1 MAKEQELSVQVYDL
15 VQSMKKH
22 WEPITFFKTLLKIY
36 GTADRSVEQAV
47 LNDRAV
53 NVASEVTDDS
63 MESADLAIRQRAY
76 FRFLKREEDVVP
88 AVDKVK
94 QLKEVQNQKNR
105 IQFIICCSSKSL
117 CLYDLVL
124 NDSLSIDLDDLPDNY
139 SFLLPIK
146 DGRRDAIVSTQEADK
161 KACLKLTRL
170 LDTLAK
176 HNSIE
181 PNNMQ
186 KLNSF
191 IRRILFCFFAEDT
204 GIFNPSIE
212 NMFTN
217 AFDKLVDKHGT
228 NAKTFFEDLFSV
240 LNTKI
245 EEREAFKKERE
256 RNGHVVDATIM
267 AFPYVNGGL
276 FKDQGFIP
284 DFDIATRNQLL
295 DCGRLAWHE
304 ISPAIFGAMF
314 QGAMKKDD
322 RRTLGAH
329 YTSEEN
335 ILKIVKPLFLD
346 KLYAEF
352 EQLKKDTASLQEKI
366 KALPEMKRAR
376 SSYEGITISGDFRYW
391 SNEAIELETQRRQ
404 VFKDFL
410 ARIGKMKFLDPACG
424 CGNFLLISYKELR
437 KLENEVLSYINEG
450 AFTDS
455 YISINQFYGIEIEDW
470 PAEIAHVSMWL
481 MQHLMNQE
489 ANQRFGSNIQSIP
502 LKTSATI
509 VTTNALTT
517 DWNTILPAKECSYI
531 LGNPPFGGT
540 TFTTK
545 EQKQWLQDCYPPK
558 YKLGLADY
566 VTAWFV
572 KASNYME
579 KNKNIESA
587 FVSTNS
593 ICQGEQVNTLWG
605 LLFEKGININFA
617 YTSFPWSND
626 AVGKAG
632 VTCIIVGFSFK
643 HRETP
648 FLRIYDFKQKKSY
661 TVQCNLISPYL
672 TNCKKINIIRAE
684 SKPISATS
692 SLNSG
697 SKSADNGYLILEY
710 QEGQSFLSSNPSFSQ
725 FIKKYVGSSELM
737 KSEFRYCLW
746 LTEEDSNTWSKNAFI
761 MSRVKKCA
769 DWRANNKSIG
779 GPAYKAKDRPWSFSM
794 VANPSNPKSALVVPR
809 VTSENRYYMPMDF
822 IKSDTIVNDAAFMLP
837 DATNY
842 DFAILTSRMHMC
854 WMRLT
859 AGRLKSD
866 YRYSR
871 DMTFNTFVWPNAS
884 ESQKEEITN
893 LAKQIRRVRARLFGE
908 SICLGD
914 MYNPDK
920 MPEDL
925 KEAHNNLDMTVEKAY
940 RAEPFKDDDE
950 RLAFLLDLYSE
961 AIAKK
966 ESK

>member
-15 VQSMKKH
+15 VQSMKQH

-53 NVASEVTDDS
+53 NVASEHTDDS
-63 MESADLAIRQRAY
+63 METADLAIRQRAY
-76 FRFLKREEDVVP
+76 FRFLKKDEDVVP
-88 AVDKVK
+88 AVEKVK

-146 DGRRDAIVSTQEADK
+146 DGRRDTIVSTQEADK

-204 GIFNPSIE
+204 GIFNPSVE

-228 NAKTFFEDLFSV
+228 NAKTFFEDLFNV
-240 LNTKI
+240 LNTKV
-245 EEREAFKKERE
+245 EDREAFKQEKERT
-256 RNGHVVDATIM
+256 GHVVDATIM

-284 DFDIATRNQLL
+284 EFDIATRNQLL

-346 KLYAEF
+346 KLYEEF
-352 EQLKKDTASLQEKI
+352 EQLKKDTAPLLEKI

-376 SSYEGITISGDFRYW
+376 SSYEGITITGDFRYW

-410 ARIGKMKFLDPACG
+410 TRIGKMKFLDPACG

-489 ANQRFGSNIQSIP
+489 ANSRFGSNIQSIP

-517 DWNTILPAKECSYI
+517 DWNSILPAEECSYV
-531 LGNPPFGGT
+531 LGNPPFSGGLNLT
-540 TFTTK
+540 ND
-545 EQKQWLQDCYPPK
+545 QKKWLLACYPK
-558 YKLGLADY
+558 NYKIDRIDYVSAWFLKAADY
-566 VTAWFV
+566 M
-572 KASNYME
+572 N
-579 KNKNIESA
+579 KNKKIKTS

-593 ICQGEQVNTLWG
+593 ICQGVQVPILWNV
-605 LLFEKGININFA
+605 LLQKGIIINFA
-617 YTSFPWSND
+617 YTSFSWKND
-626 AVGKAG
+626 AADKAG
-632 VTCIIVGFSFK
+632 VTCIIVCFSYEKDSNQF
-643 HRETP
+643 
-648 FLRIYDFKQKKSY
+648 IVSQYDKNITK
-661 TVQCNLISPYL
+661 VNCECISPYL
-672 TNCKKINIIRAE
+672 TKCKQPVIVQKTKLPL
-684 SKPISATS
+684 STS
-692 SLNSG
+692 LDFTVGNLP
-697 SKSADNGYLILEY
+697 ADNGCLILDY
-710 QEGQSFLSSNPSFSQ
+710 SEGQKFLTDYPDAKPFL
-725 FIKKYVGSSELM
+725 KKLIGSSELM

-746 LTEEDSNTWSKNAFI
+746 LSEQTRTTWEQIQGISD
-761 MSRVKKCA
+761 RVQKCKF
-769 DWRANNKSIG
+769 WREKQIKTGN
-779 GPAYKAKDRPWSFSM
+779 AYKLKDTPWKFLSQF
-794 VANPSNPKSALVVPR
+794 NPESALVIPA
-809 VTSENRYYMPMDF
+809 VTSDNRFYVPIDF
-822 IKSDTIVNDAAFMLP
+822 IKQDTVVSNLAFILP
-837 DATNY
+837 NANNY
-842 DFAILTSRMHMC
+842 DFAILTSRMHMV
-854 WMRLT
+854 WLRLT
-859 AGRLKSD
+859 SGKMRDAG
-866 YRYSR
+866 YRYSK
-871 DMTFNTFVWPNAS
+871 DMTFNTFVWPKAS
-884 ESQKEEITN
+884 ESQKEEIIN
-893 LAKQIRRVRARLFGE
+893 LAKQIRRIRARLLGE
-908 SICLGD
+908 SMALGD

-925 KEAHNNLDMTVEKAY
+925 KEAHNNLDMAVEKAY